1 VVGTAELPPANAV
14 YTRRWSIEPLS
25 AETVAIRVRV
35 GRSARVGGA
44 GPMAG
49 ETRVLAVA
57 RARGARPRS

>member
-1 VVGTAELPPANAV
+1 VVGTVESPPANAV

-35 GRSARVGGA
+35 GRSDRVGGS

-49 ETRVLAVA
+49 EMRVVAVKP
-57 RARGARPRS
+57 RPRS